1 MTPEP
6 RTIASQILIALDHDY
21 AGMPECDDHA
31 GKAWHKL
38 FRKAD
43 ELGLL
48 DDDLLEAMMQERLAH
63 LDDPNLRLMRLGAD
77 ASATLESAPCTF
89 EARGDAAVLTVGNLD
104 STEAADLL
112 AEHAD
117 QVRAA
122 KKLVIDMRDCTGG
135 VEQAAYPLLDWLF
148 DEPTT
153 LETLIGT
160 QQVLTNYSTGA
171 CKARIA
177 QFTQLKTLLE
187 AQGAGDTTAWLDQ
200 GLQAAQD
207 SMGKG
212 FVEES
217 LAPAPLDI
225 AAAPAGQH
233 VFVLTSARTADA
245 AEWLASVA
253 KKSARA
259 TQVGQATCGTLDY
272 SNPVTLAFGDRFVFT
287 YPMTKTAEAAQ
298 GKGIRGTGI
307 TPDVACPTEDALAEA
322 LSSSSTRANRRRT

>member
-31 GKAWHKL
+31 SKAWHKL

-48 DDDLLEAMMQERLAH
+48 DDDLLEAMMRERLAH
-63 LDDPNLRLMRLGAD
+63 LNDPNLRLMRLGAD
-77 ASATLESAPCTF
+77 ALLESAPCAF
-89 EARGDAAVLTVGNLD
+89 EAQGEAAVLTVGNLD

-112 AEHAD
+112 AEHASEA
-117 QVRAA
+117 RTA
-122 KKLVIDMRDCTGG
+122 KTLVIDVRACTGG
-135 VEQAAYPLLDWLF
+135 VEQAAYPLLNWLF

-153 LETLIGT
+153 LEALIGT

-171 CKARIA
+171 CKARIQ

-200 GLQAAQD
+200 GLQAAQE

-217 LAPAPLDI
+217 LAPAQLDI
-225 AAAPAGQH
+225 AAAPAGQR
-233 VFVLTSARTADA
+233 VFLLTSERTADA
-245 AEWLASVA
+245 AEWLAGVA
-253 KKSARA
+253 KKSPRA
-259 TQVGQATCGTLDY
+259 TQVGQATRGTLDY
-272 SNPVTLAFGDRFVFT
+272 SNPVTLTFGNRFVFT

-298 GKGIRGTGI
+298 GRGIRGTGI
-307 TPDVACPTEDALAEA
+307 LPDIACQAEEALAKA
-322 LSSSSTRANRRRT
+322 LEG

>member
-31 GKAWHKL
+31 SKAWHKL

-63 LDDPNLRLMRLGAD
+63 LGDPNLRLMRLGAD
-77 ASATLESAPCTF
+77 ADSAFESAPCAF
-89 EARGDAAVLTVGNLD
+89 EMQGDAAVLTVGNLD

-117 QVRAA
+117 QVRTA
-122 KKLVIDMRDCTGG
+122 KTLVIDVRACTGG

-153 LETLIGT
+153 LEALIGT

-171 CKARIA
+171 CKARIQ

-200 GLQAAQD
+200 GLQAAQE

-217 LAPAPLDI
+217 LAPAQLDI
-225 AAAPAGQH
+225 AAAPAGQR
-233 VFVLTSARTADA
+233 VFLLTSERTADA

-253 KKSARA
+253 KKSPRA
-259 TQVGQATCGTLDY
+259 TQVGQATRGTLDY
-272 SNPVTLAFGDRFVFT
+272 SNPVTLTFGDRFVFT
-287 YPMTKTAEAAQ
+287 YPMTKTVEAAQ

-307 TPDVACPTEDALAEA
+307 TPDIVCPTEDALTEA

>member
-63 LDDPNLRLMRLGAD
+63 LDDPNLRLMRLDAD
-77 ASATLESAPCTF
+77 ASAALDSAPCTL
-89 EARGDAAVLTVGNLD
+89 EVRGDAAVLTVGNLD

-112 AEHAD
+112 TEHAD

-177 QFTQLKTLLE
+177 QFTQLKALIE

-200 GLQAAQD
+200 GLQVAQE

-217 LAPAPLDI
+217 LAPAQLDI
-225 AAAPAGQH
+225 AAAPAGQR
-233 VFVLTSARTADA
+233 VFLLTSGRTADA

-253 KKSARA
+253 KKSTRA
-259 TQVGQATCGTLDY
+259 KQVGQATRGTLDY

-287 YPMTKTAEAAQ
+287 YPMTKTVEAAQ
-298 GKGIRGTGI
+298 GRGIRGTGI
-307 TPDVACPTEDALAEA
+307 LPGIACQADEA
-322 LSSSSTRANRRRT
+322 LKKALEA

>member
-48 DDDLLEAMMQERLAH
+48 DDGLLEAMMQERLAH
-63 LDDPNLRLMRLGAD
+63 LDDPNLRLMRLDAD
-77 ASATLESAPCTF
+77 ASAALESAPCTL
-89 EARGDAAVLTVGNLD
+89 EVRGDAAVLTVGNLD

-112 AEHAD
+112 TEHAD

-177 QFTQLKTLLE
+177 QFTQLKALIE

-200 GLQAAQD
+200 GLQAAQE

-217 LAPAPLDI
+217 LAPAQLDI
-225 AAAPAGQH
+225 AAAPAGQR
-233 VFVLTSARTADA
+233 VFLLTSGRTADA

-253 KKSARA
+253 KKSTRA
-259 TQVGQATCGTLDY
+259 KQVGQATRGTLDY

-287 YPMTKTAEAAQ
+287 YPMTKTVEAAQ
-298 GKGIRGTGI
+298 GQGIRSTGI
-307 TPDVACPTEDALAEA
+307 LPGIACQADEA
-322 LSSSSTRANRRRT
+322 LKKALEA

>member
-48 DDDLLEAMMQERLAH
+48 NDDLLEAMMQERLAH
-63 LDDPNLRLMRLGAD
+63 LGDPNLRLMRLGAD
-77 ASATLESAPCTF
+77 ADSAFESAPCAF
-89 EARGDAAVLTVGNLD
+89 EMQGRAAVLTVGNLD

-112 AEHAD
+112 TEHAN

-122 KKLVIDMRDCTGG
+122 KTLVIDVRACTGG

-153 LETLIGT
+153 LEALIGT

-171 CKARIA
+171 CKARIQ

-200 GLQAAQD
+200 GLQAAQE

-217 LAPAPLDI
+217 LAPAQLDI
-225 AAAPAGQH
+225 AAAPAGQR
-233 VFVLTSARTADA
+233 VFLLTSERTADA

-253 KKSARA
+253 KKSPRA
-259 TQVGQATCGTLDY
+259 TQVGQATRGTLDY
-272 SNPVTLAFGDRFVFT
+272 SNPVTLTFGDRFVFT
-287 YPMTKTAEAAQ
+287 YPMTKTVEAAQ

-307 TPDVACPTEDALAEA
+307 TPDIACPAEEALAKA
-322 LSSSSTRANRRRT
+322 LEG

>member
-21 AGMPECDDHA
+21 AGMPECDDRA

-63 LDDPNLRLMRLGAD
+63 LDDPNLCLMRLGAD
-77 ASATLESAPCTF
+77 ASAAIESAPCTF
-89 EARGDAAVLTVGNLD
+89 EVRGDAAVLTVGNLD

-122 KKLVIDMRDCTGG
+122 KTLVIDVRDCTGG
-135 VEQAAYPLLDWLF
+135 IEQATYPLLDWLF

-217 LAPAPLDI
+217 LAPAQLDI
-225 AAAPAGQH
+225 AAAPADQC
-233 VFVLTSARTADA
+233 VFLLTSGRTADA

-253 KKSARA
+253 KKSTR
-259 TQVGQATCGTLDY
+259 TKQVGQATRGTLDY

-287 YPMTKTAEAAQ
+287 YPMTKTVEAAQ
-298 GKGIRGTGI
+298 GRGIRGTGI
-307 TPDVACPTEDALAEA
+307 LPDIACQADEA
-322 LSSSSTRANRRRT
+322 LKKALEA

>member
-48 DDDLLEAMMQERLAH
+48 DDGLLEAMMQERLAH
-63 LDDPNLRLMRLGAD
+63 LDDPNLRLMRLDAD
-77 ASATLESAPCTF
+77 ASAALESAPCTL
-89 EARGDAAVLTVGNLD
+89 EVRGDAAVLTVGNLD

-112 AEHAD
+112 TEHAD

-177 QFTQLKTLLE
+177 QFTQLKALIE

-200 GLQAAQD
+200 GLQAAQE

-217 LAPAPLDI
+217 LAPAQLDI
-225 AAAPAGQH
+225 AAAPAGQR
-233 VFVLTSARTADA
+233 VFLLTSGHTADA

-253 KKSARA
+253 KKSTRA
-259 TQVGQATCGTLDY
+259 KQVGQATRGTLDY

-287 YPMTKTAEAAQ
+287 YPMTKTVEAAQ
-298 GKGIRGTGI
+298 GQGIRSTGI
-307 TPDVACPTEDALAEA
+307 LPGIACQADEA
-322 LSSSSTRANRRRT
+322 LKKALEA

>member
-21 AGMPECDDHA
+21 AGMPECDDHS

-63 LDDPNLRLMRLGAD
+63 LDDPNLRLMRLDAN
-77 ASATLESAPCTF
+77 ASAALESAPCTL
-89 EARGDAAVLTVGNLD
+89 EVRGDAAVLTVGNLD

-112 AEHAD
+112 TEHAD

-177 QFTQLKTLLE
+177 QFTQLKALIE

-200 GLQAAQD
+200 GLQAAQE

-217 LAPAPLDI
+217 LAPAQLDI
-225 AAAPAGQH
+225 AAAPAGQR
-233 VFVLTSARTADA
+233 VFLLTSGRTADA

-253 KKSARA
+253 KKSTRA
-259 TQVGQATCGTLDY
+259 KQVGQATRGTLDY

-287 YPMTKTAEAAQ
+287 YPMTKTVEAAQ
-298 GKGIRGTGI
+298 GRGIRGTGI
-307 TPDVACPTEDALAEA
+307 LPGIACQADEA
-322 LSSSSTRANRRRT
+322 LKKALEA

>member
-77 ASATLESAPCTF
+77 ASAALESAPCTF
-89 EARGDAAVLTVGNLD
+89 EVQGVAAVLTVGNLD

-112 AEHAD
+112 AEHAN

-187 AQGAGDTTAWLDQ
+187 AQDAGDTTAWLDQ

-217 LAPAPLDI
+217 LAPAQLDI
-225 AAAPAGQH
+225 AAAPADQC
-233 VFVLTSARTADA
+233 VFLLTSGHTADA

-253 KKSARA
+253 KKSTRA
-259 TQVGQATCGTLDY
+259 KQVGQATRGTLDY

-287 YPMTKTAEAAQ
+287 YPMTKTVEAAQ
-298 GKGIRGTGI
+298 GRGIRGTGI
-307 TPDVACPTEDALAEA
+307 LPDIACQADEA
-322 LSSSSTRANRRRT
+322 LKKTLEA

>member
-48 DDDLLEAMMQERLAH
+48 DDGLLEAMMQERLAH
-63 LDDPNLRLMRLGAD
+63 LDDPNLRLMRLDAD
-77 ASATLESAPCTF
+77 ASAALESAPCTL
-89 EARGDAAVLTVGNLD
+89 EVRGDAAVLTVGNLD

-112 AEHAD
+112 TEHAD

-177 QFTQLKTLLE
+177 QVTHLKTLLE

-200 GLQAAQD
+200 GLQAAQE

-217 LAPAPLDI
+217 LAPAQLGI
-225 AAAPAGQH
+225 AAAPAGQR
-233 VFVLTSARTADA
+233 VFLLTSGRTADA

-253 KKSARA
+253 KKSTRA
-259 TQVGQATCGTLDY
+259 KQVGQATRGTLDY

-287 YPMTKTAEAAQ
+287 YPMTKTVEAAQ
-298 GKGIRGTGI
+298 GRGIRGTGI
-307 TPDVACPTEDALAEA
+307 LPGIACQADEA
-322 LSSSSTRANRRRT
+322 LKKALEA

>member
-6 RTIASQILIALDHDY
+6 RTIESQILIALDHDY

-63 LDDPNLRLMRLGAD
+63 LDDPNLRLMRLDAN
-77 ASATLESAPCTF
+77 ASAALESAPCTL
-89 EARGDAAVLTVGNLD
+89 EVRGDAAVLTVGNLD

-112 AEHAD
+112 TEHAD

-177 QFTQLKTLLE
+177 QFTQLKALIE

-200 GLQAAQD
+200 GLQAAQE

-217 LAPAPLDI
+217 LAPAQLDI
-225 AAAPAGQH
+225 AAAPAGQR
-233 VFVLTSARTADA
+233 VFLLTSGRTADA

-253 KKSARA
+253 KKSTRA
-259 TQVGQATCGTLDY
+259 KQVGQATRGTLDY

-287 YPMTKTAEAAQ
+287 YPMTKTVEAAQ
-298 GKGIRGTGI
+298 GRGIRGTGI
-307 TPDVACPTEDALAEA
+307 LPGIACQADEA
-322 LSSSSTRANRRRT
+322 LKKALEA

>member
-63 LDDPNLRLMRLGAD
+63 LDDPNLRLMRLDAD
-77 ASATLESAPCTF
+77 ASAALESAPCTL
-89 EARGDAAVLTVGNLD
+89 EVRGDAAVLTVGNLD

-112 AEHAD
+112 TEHAD

-148 DEPTT
+148 D
-153 LETLIGT
+153 
-160 QQVLTNYSTGA
+160 
-171 CKARIA
+171 
-177 QFTQLKTLLE
+177 
-187 AQGAGDTTAWLDQ
+187 
-200 GLQAAQD
+200 
-207 SMGKG
+207 
-212 FVEES
+212 
-217 LAPAPLDI
+217 
-225 AAAPAGQH
+225 
-233 VFVLTSARTADA
+233 
-245 AEWLASVA
+245 
-253 KKSARA
+253 
-259 TQVGQATCGTLDY
+259 
-272 SNPVTLAFGDRFVFT
+272 
-287 YPMTKTAEAAQ
+287 
-298 GKGIRGTGI
+298 
-307 TPDVACPTEDALAEA
+307 
-322 LSSSSTRANRRRT
+322 

>member
-48 DDDLLEAMMQERLAH
+48 DDGLLEAMMQERLAH
-63 LDDPNLRLMRLGAD
+63 LDDPNLRLMRLDAN
-77 ASATLESAPCTF
+77 ASAALESAPCTL
-89 EARGDAAVLTVGNLD
+89 EVRGDAAVLTVGNLD

-112 AEHAD
+112 TEHAD

-177 QFTQLKTLLE
+177 QFTQLKALIE

-200 GLQAAQD
+200 GLQAAQE

-217 LAPAPLDI
+217 LAPAQLDI
-225 AAAPAGQH
+225 AAAPAGQR
-233 VFVLTSARTADA
+233 VFLLTSGHTADA

-253 KKSARA
+253 KKSTRA
-259 TQVGQATCGTLDY
+259 KQVGQATRGTLDY

-287 YPMTKTAEAAQ
+287 YPMTKTVEAAQ
-298 GKGIRGTGI
+298 GRGIRGTGI
-307 TPDVACPTEDALAEA
+307 LPDIACQTDEA
-322 LSSSSTRANRRRT
+322 LKKALEA

>member
-77 ASATLESAPCTF
+77 ASAALESAPCTF
-89 EARGDAAVLTVGNLD
+89 EVQGDAVVLTVGNLD

-117 QVRAA
+117 QVRTA
-122 KKLVIDMRDCTGG
+122 KTLVIDVRDCAGG
-135 VEQAAYPLLDWLF
+135 VEQAAYPLLNWLF

-160 QQVLTNYSTGA
+160 QQVLTNYSAGA

-177 QFTQLKTLLE
+177 QFTQLKALLE

-200 GLQAAQD
+200 GLQAAQE

-212 FVEES
+212 FVKES
-217 LAPAPLDI
+217 LAPAQLDI
-225 AAAPAGQH
+225 AAAPADQC
-233 VFVLTSARTADA
+233 VFLLTSGRTADA

-253 KKSARA
+253 KKSTRA
-259 TQVGQATCGTLDY
+259 KQVGQATRGTLDY

-287 YPMTKTAEAAQ
+287 YPMTKTVEAAQ
-298 GKGIRGTGI
+298 GKGIRTTGI
-307 TPDVACPTEDALAEA
+307 LPDITCQAEEALAKA
-322 LSSSSTRANRRRT
+322 LEG

>member
-48 DDDLLEAMMQERLAH
+48 DDDLLEAMMQERFAH
-63 LDDPNLRLMRLGAD
+63 LGDPNLRLMRLGANAD
-77 ASATLESAPCTF
+77 SAFESAPCAF
-89 EARGDAAVLTVGNLD
+89 EMQGEAAVLTVGNLD

-117 QVRAA
+117 QVRSA
-122 KKLVIDMRDCTGG
+122 KTLVIDVRDCTGG

-153 LETLIGT
+153 LEALIGT

-171 CKARIA
+171 CKARIQ

-187 AQGAGDTTAWLDQ
+187 AQGAGDTTAWLNQ
-200 GLQAAQD
+200 GLQAAQE

-212 FVEES
+212 FVEEA
-217 LAPAPLDI
+217 LAPAQLDI

-233 VFVLTSARTADA
+233 VFLLTSERTADA
-245 AEWLASVA
+245 AEWLAGVA
-253 KKSARA
+253 KKSPRA
-259 TQVGQATCGTLDY
+259 TQVGRATRGTLDY
-272 SNPVTLAFGDRFVFT
+272 SNPVTLTFGDRFVFT
-287 YPMTKTAEAAQ
+287 YPMTKTVEAAQ

-307 TPDVACPTEDALAEA
+307 TPDVACQAEEALAKA
-322 LSSSSTRANRRRT
+322 LEG

>member
-48 DDDLLEAMMQERLAH
+48 DNDLLEAMMQERLAH
-63 LDDPNLRLMRLGAD
+63 LDDPNLRLMRLDAD
-77 ASATLESAPCTF
+77 ASAALESAPCTL
-89 EARGDAAVLTVGNLD
+89 EVRGDAAVLTVGNLD

-112 AEHAD
+112 TEHAD

-177 QFTQLKTLLE
+177 QFTQLKALIE

-200 GLQAAQD
+200 GLQAAQE

-217 LAPAPLDI
+217 LAPAQLGI
-225 AAAPAGQH
+225 AAAPAGQR
-233 VFVLTSARTADA
+233 VFLLTSGRTADA

-253 KKSARA
+253 KKSTRA
-259 TQVGQATCGTLDY
+259 KQMGQATRGTLDY

-287 YPMTKTAEAAQ
+287 YPMTKTVEAAQ
-298 GKGIRGTGI
+298 GRGIRGTGI
-307 TPDVACPTEDALAEA
+307 LPDIACQTDEA
-322 LSSSSTRANRRRT
+322 LKKALEA

>member
-38 FRKAD
+38 VRKAD

-63 LDDPNLRLMRLGAD
+63 LDDPNLRLMRLDAN
-77 ASATLESAPCTF
+77 ASAALESAPCTL
-89 EARGDAAVLTVGNLD
+89 EVRGDAAVLTVGNLD

-112 AEHAD
+112 TEHAD

-177 QFTQLKTLLE
+177 QFTQLKALIE

-200 GLQAAQD
+200 GLQAAQE

-217 LAPAPLDI
+217 LAPAQLDI

-233 VFVLTSARTADA
+233 VFLLTSERTADA
-245 AEWLASVA
+245 AEWLAGVA
-253 KKSARA
+253 KKSPRA
-259 TQVGQATCGTLDY
+259 TQVGQATRGTLDY

-287 YPMTKTAEAAQ
+287 YPMTKTVEAAQ
-298 GKGIRGTGI
+298 GRGIRGTGI
-307 TPDVACPTEDALAEA
+307 LPGIACQADEA
-322 LSSSSTRANRRRT
+322 LKKALEA

>member
-63 LDDPNLRLMRLGAD
+63 LDDPNLRLMRLDAD
-77 ASATLESAPCTF
+77 ASAALESAPCTL
-89 EARGDAAVLTVGNLD
+89 EVRGDAAVLTVGNLD

-112 AEHAD
+112 TEHAD

-153 LETLIGT
+153 LGTLIGT

-200 GLQAAQD
+200 GLQAAQE

-217 LAPAPLDI
+217 LAPAQLGI
-225 AAAPAGQH
+225 AAAPAGQR
-233 VFVLTSARTADA
+233 VFLLTSGRTADA

-253 KKSARA
+253 KKSTRA
-259 TQVGQATCGTLDY
+259 KQVGQATRGTLDY

-287 YPMTKTAEAAQ
+287 YPMTKTVEAAQ
-298 GKGIRGTGI
+298 GRGIRGTGI
-307 TPDVACPTEDALAEA
+307 LPDIACQTDEA
-322 LSSSSTRANRRRT
+322 LKKALEA

>member
-43 ELGLL
+43 ELSLL

-63 LDDPNLRLMRLGAD
+63 LDDPNLCLMRLGAD
-77 ASATLESAPCTF
+77 ANAALESAPCTF
-89 EARGDAAVLTVGNLD
+89 EVQSETAVLTVGNLD

-171 CKARIA
+171 CKARIQ

-187 AQGAGDTTAWLDQ
+187 SQGAGDTTAWLDQ

-207 SMGKG
+207 NMGKG

-217 LAPAPLDI
+217 LAPAQLDI
-225 AAAPAGQH
+225 AAAPADQC
-233 VFVLTSARTADA
+233 VFLLTSGRTADA

-253 KKSARA
+253 KKSTRA
-259 TQVGQATCGTLDY
+259 KQVGQATRGTLDY
-272 SNPVTLAFGDRFVFT
+272 SNPVTLAFGDCFVFT
-287 YPMTKTAEAAQ
+287 YPMTKTVEAAQ
-298 GKGIRGTGI
+298 GRGIRGTGI
-307 TPDVACPTEDALAEA
+307 LPDIACQADEA
-322 LSSSSTRANRRRT
+322 LKKALEA

>member
-63 LDDPNLRLMRLGAD
+63 LGDPNLRLMRLGAD
-77 ASATLESAPCTF
+77 ADSAFESAPCTF
-89 EARGDAAVLTVGNLD
+89 EMQGEAAVLTVGNLD

-122 KKLVIDMRDCTGG
+122 KTLVIDVRACTGG
-135 VEQAAYPLLDWLF
+135 VEQAAYPLLNWLF

-153 LETLIGT
+153 LKVLIGT

-171 CKARIA
+171 CKARIQ

-200 GLQAAQD
+200 GLQAAQE

-217 LAPAPLDI
+217 LAPAQLDI

-233 VFVLTSARTADA
+233 VFLLTSERTADA
-245 AEWLASVA
+245 AEWLANVA
-253 KKSARA
+253 KKSPRA
-259 TQVGQATCGTLDY
+259 TQVGQATRGTLDY
-272 SNPVTLAFGDRFVFT
+272 SNPVTLTFGDRFVFT
-287 YPMTKTAEAAQ
+287 YPMTKTVEAAQ

-307 TPDVACPTEDALAEA
+307 TPDIACQAEEALAKA
-322 LSSSSTRANRRRT
+322 LEG

>member
-287 YPMTKTAEAAQ
+287 YPMTKTVEAAR
-298 GKGIRGTGI
+298 GHGMRGAGI
-307 TPDVACPTEDALAEA
+307 VADIVCPAKDALARA
-322 LSSSSTRANRRRT
+322 LEG

>member
-31 GKAWHKL
+31 SKAWHKL

-63 LDDPNLRLMRLGAD
+63 LGDPNLRLMRLGAD
-77 ASATLESAPCTF
+77 ADAAFESAPCAF
-89 EARGDAAVLTVGNLD
+89 EMRGDAAVLTVGNLD

-122 KKLVIDMRDCTGG
+122 KTLVIDVRDCTGG
-135 VEQAAYPLLDWLF
+135 IEQAAYSLLDWLF
-148 DEPTT
+148 DESTT
-153 LETLIGT
+153 LEALIGT

-171 CKARIA
+171 CKARIQ
-177 QFTQLKTLLE
+177 QFTQLKALLE

-200 GLQAAQD
+200 GLQAAQEN
-207 SMGKG
+207 MGKG
-212 FVEES
+212 FVEEA
-217 LAPAPLDI
+217 LAPAQLDI

-233 VFVLTSARTADA
+233 VFLLTSERTADA

-253 KKSARA
+253 TKSPRA
-259 TQVGQATCGTLDY
+259 TQVGQATRGTLDY
-272 SNPVTLAFGDRFVFT
+272 SNPVTLTFGDRFVFT
-287 YPMTKTAEAAQ
+287 YPMTKTVEAAQ
-298 GKGIRGTGI
+298 GKGIRTTGI
-307 TPDVACPTEDALAEA
+307 LPDIACQAEEALAKA
-322 LSSSSTRANRRRT
+322 LEG

>member
-77 ASATLESAPCTF
+77 ASAALESAPCTL
-89 EARGDAAVLTVGNLD
+89 EVRGDAAVLTVGNLD

-112 AEHAD
+112 TEHAD

-135 VEQAAYPLLDWLF
+135 VEQ
-148 DEPTT
+148 TT

-177 QFTQLKTLLE
+177 QFTQLKALIE

-200 GLQAAQD
+200 GLQAAQE

-217 LAPAPLDI
+217 LAPAQLDI
-225 AAAPAGQH
+225 AAAPAGQR
-233 VFVLTSARTADA
+233 VFLLTSGRTADA

-253 KKSARA
+253 KKSTRA
-259 TQVGQATCGTLDY
+259 KQVGQATRGTLDY

-287 YPMTKTAEAAQ
+287 YPMTKTVEAAQ
-298 GKGIRGTGI
+298 GKGIRGTGL
-307 TPDVACPTEDALAEA
+307 TPDIACQADEA
-322 LSSSSTRANRRRT
+322 LKKALEA

>member
-1 MTPEP
+1 M
-6 RTIASQILIALDHDY
+6 
-21 AGMPECDDHA
+21 
-31 GKAWHKL
+31 
-38 FRKAD
+38 
-43 ELGLL
+43 
-48 DDDLLEAMMQERLAH
+48 
-63 LDDPNLRLMRLGAD
+63 
-77 ASATLESAPCTF
+77 
-89 EARGDAAVLTVGNLD
+89 RGDAAVLTVGNLD

-112 AEHAD
+112 TEHAD

-153 LETLIGT
+153 LGTLIGT

-200 GLQAAQD
+200 GLQAAQE

-217 LAPAPLDI
+217 LAPAQLDI
-225 AAAPAGQH
+225 AAAPAGQR
-233 VFVLTSARTADA
+233 VFLLTSGRTADA

-253 KKSARA
+253 KKSTRA
-259 TQVGQATCGTLDY
+259 KQVGQATRGTLDY
-272 SNPVTLAFGDRFVFT
+272 SNPVTLAFGDLFVFT
-287 YPMTKTAEAAQ
+287 YPMTKTVEAAQ
-298 GKGIRGTGI
+298 GKGIRGTGL
-307 TPDVACPTEDALAEA
+307 TPDIACQADEA
-322 LSSSSTRANRRRT
+322 LKKALEA

>member
-63 LDDPNLRLMRLGAD
+63 LDDPNLRLMRLDAN
-77 ASATLESAPCTF
+77 ASAALESAPCTL
-89 EARGDAAVLTVGNLD
+89 EVRGDAAVLTVGNLD

-112 AEHAD
+112 TEHAD

-177 QFTQLKTLLE
+177 QFTQLKALIE

-200 GLQAAQD
+200 GLQAAQE

-217 LAPAPLDI
+217 LAPAQLDI
-225 AAAPAGQH
+225 AAAPAGQR
-233 VFVLTSARTADA
+233 VFLLTSGRTADA

-253 KKSARA
+253 KKSTRA
-259 TQVGQATCGTLDY
+259 KQVGQVTRGTLDY

-287 YPMTKTAEAAQ
+287 YPMTKTVEAAQ
-298 GKGIRGTGI
+298 GQGIRSTGI
-307 TPDVACPTEDALAEA
+307 LPGIACQADEA
-322 LSSSSTRANRRRT
+322 LKKALEA

>member
-6 RTIASQILIALDHDY
+6 HTIASQILIALDHDY

-31 GKAWHKL
+31 SKAWHKL

-63 LDDPNLRLMRLGAD
+63 LNDPNLRLMRLGTD
-77 ASATLESAPCTF
+77 ALLESAPCSF
-89 EARGDAAVLTVGNLD
+89 EMQGETAVLTVGNLD

-122 KKLVIDMRDCTGG
+122 KTLVIDVRDCTGG
-135 VEQAAYPLLDWLF
+135 IEQAAYSLLDWLF

-153 LETLIGT
+153 LEALIGT

-171 CKARIA
+171 CKARIQ
-177 QFTQLKTLLE
+177 QFTQLKALLE

-200 GLQAAQD
+200 GLQAAQE

-217 LAPAPLDI
+217 LAPAQLDI

-233 VFVLTSARTADA
+233 VFLLTSERTADA
-245 AEWLASVA
+245 AEWLANVA
-253 KKSARA
+253 KKSPRA
-259 TQVGQATCGTLDY
+259 TQVGQATRGTLDY
-272 SNPVTLAFGDRFVFT
+272 SNPVTLTFGDRFVFT
-287 YPMTKTAEAAQ
+287 YPMTKTVEAAQ

-307 TPDVACPTEDALAEA
+307 TPDIACQAEEALAKA
-322 LSSSSTRANRRRT
+322 LEG

>member
-48 DDDLLEAMMQERLAH
+48 DDGLLEAMMQERLAH
-63 LDDPNLRLMRLGAD
+63 LDDPNLRLMRLDAD
-77 ASATLESAPCTF
+77 ASAALESAPCTL
-89 EARGDAAVLTVGNLD
+89 EVRGDAAVLTVGNLD

-112 AEHAD
+112 TEHAD

-177 QFTQLKTLLE
+177 QFTQLKALIE
-187 AQGAGDTTAWLDQ
+187 AQGAGDTTAWLDL
-200 GLQAAQD
+200 GLQAAQE
-207 SMGKG
+207 SLGKG

-217 LAPAPLDI
+217 LAPAQLDI
-225 AAAPAGQH
+225 AAAPAGQR
-233 VFVLTSARTADA
+233 VFLLTSGHTADA

-253 KKSARA
+253 KKSTRA
-259 TQVGQATCGTLDY
+259 KQVGQATRGTLDY

-287 YPMTKTAEAAQ
+287 YPMTKTVEAAQ
-298 GKGIRGTGI
+298 GRGIRGTGI
-307 TPDVACPTEDALAEA
+307 LPGIACQADEA
-322 LSSSSTRANRRRT
+322 LKKALEA

>member
-6 RTIASQILIALDHDY
+6 RTLASQILIALDHDY

-43 ELGLL
+43 ERGLL

-77 ASATLESAPCTF
+77 ASAALESAPCTL
-89 EARGDAAVLTVGNLD
+89 EVRGDAAVLTVGNLD

-112 AEHAD
+112 TEHAD

-153 LETLIGT
+153 LGTLIGT

-200 GLQAAQD
+200 GLQAAQE

-217 LAPAPLDI
+217 LAPAQLGI
-225 AAAPAGQH
+225 AAAPAGQR
-233 VFVLTSARTADA
+233 VFLLTSGRTADA

-253 KKSARA
+253 KKSTRA
-259 TQVGQATCGTLDY
+259 KQVGQATRGTLDY

-287 YPMTKTAEAAQ
+287 YPMTKTVEAAQ
-298 GKGIRGTGI
+298 GRGIRGTGI
-307 TPDVACPTEDALAEA
+307 LPGIACQADEA
-322 LSSSSTRANRRRT
+322 LKKALEA

>member
-63 LDDPNLRLMRLGAD
+63 LGDPNLRLMRLGAGAD
-77 ASATLESAPCTF
+77 SAFESAPCAF
-89 EARGDAAVLTVGNLD
+89 GMRGDAAILTVGNLD

-117 QVRAA
+117 QVRTA
-122 KKLVIDMRDCTGG
+122 KTLVIDARACTGG

-153 LETLIGT
+153 LEALIGT

-171 CKARIA
+171 CKARIQ
-177 QFTQLKTLLE
+177 QFTQLKALLE

-200 GLQAAQD
+200 GLQAAQE

-217 LAPAPLDI
+217 LAPAQLDI
-225 AAAPAGQH
+225 AAGPAGQH
-233 VFVLTSARTADA
+233 VFLLTSERTADA

-253 KKSARA
+253 KKSPRT
-259 TQVGQATCGTLDY
+259 TQVGQATRGTLDY
-272 SNPVTLAFGDRFVFT
+272 SNPVTLTFGDRFVFT
-287 YPMTKTAEAAQ
+287 YPMTKTVEAAQ
-298 GKGIRGTGI
+298 GKGIRTTGI
-307 TPDVACPTEDALAEA
+307 LPDIACQAEEA
-322 LSSSSTRANRRRT
+322 LTKALEG

>member
-48 DDDLLEAMMQERLAH
+48 NDDLLEAMMQERLAH
-63 LDDPNLRLMRLGAD
+63 LGDPNLRLMRLGAD
-77 ASATLESAPCTF
+77 ADSAFESAPCAF
-89 EARGDAAVLTVGNLD
+89 EMQGRAAVLTVGNLD

-112 AEHAD
+112 TEHAGQARTAKTLVLD
-117 QVRAA
+117 VRAC
-122 KKLVIDMRDCTGG
+122 MGG
-135 VEQAAYPLLDWLF
+135 VEQAAYPLLNWLF

-153 LETLIGT
+153 LKALIGT

-171 CKARIA
+171 CKARIQ

-200 GLQAAQD
+200 GLQAARD

-212 FVEES
+212 FVEEALTPAD
-217 LAPAPLDI
+217 LAI
-225 AAAPAGQH
+225 TAAPAGQR
-233 VFVLTSARTADA
+233 VFLLTSERTADA
-245 AEWLASVA
+245 AEWLAGVA
-253 KKSARA
+253 KKSPRA
-259 TQVGQATCGTLDY
+259 TQVGQATRGTLDY
-272 SNPVTLAFGDRFVFT
+272 SNPVTLTFGDRFVFT

-298 GKGIRGTGI
+298 GKGIRGIGI
-307 TPDVACPTEDALAEA
+307 LPDIACPAEEALAKA
-322 LSSSSTRANRRRT
+322 LEG

>member
-63 LDDPNLRLMRLGAD
+63 LDDPNLRLMRLDAN
-77 ASATLESAPCTF
+77 ASAALESAPCTL
-89 EARGDAAVLTVGNLD
+89 EVRGDAAVLTVGNLD

-112 AEHAD
+112 TEHAD

-177 QFTQLKTLLE
+177 QFTQLKALIE

-200 GLQAAQD
+200 GLQAAQE

-217 LAPAPLDI
+217 LAPAQLDI
-225 AAAPAGQH
+225 AAAPAGQR
-233 VFVLTSARTADA
+233 VFLLTSGRTADA

-253 KKSARA
+253 KKSTRA
-259 TQVGQATCGTLDY
+259 KQVGQATRGTLDY

-287 YPMTKTAEAAQ
+287 YPMTKTVEAAQ
-298 GKGIRGTGI
+298 GQGIRSTGI
-307 TPDVACPTEDALAEA
+307 LPGIACQADEA
-322 LSSSSTRANRRRT
+322 LKKALEA

>member
-63 LDDPNLRLMRLGAD
+63 LGDPNLRLMRLGAGAD
-77 ASATLESAPCTF
+77 SAFESAPCAF
-89 EARGDAAVLTVGNLD
+89 EMQGRAAVLTVGNLD

-112 AEHAD
+112 TEHAN
-117 QVRAA
+117 QARTA
-122 KKLVIDMRDCTGG
+122 KTLVIDVRACTGG

-153 LETLIGT
+153 LEALIGT

-171 CKARIA
+171 CKARIQ

-200 GLQAAQD
+200 GLQAAQE

-217 LAPAPLDI
+217 LAPAQLDI
-225 AAAPAGQH
+225 AAAPAGQR
-233 VFVLTSARTADA
+233 VFLLTSERTADA

-253 KKSARA
+253 KKSPRA
-259 TQVGQATCGTLDY
+259 TQVGQATRGTLDY
-272 SNPVTLAFGDRFVFT
+272 SNPVTLTFGDRFVFT
-287 YPMTKTAEAAQ
+287 YPMTKTVEAAQ
-298 GKGIRGTGI
+298 GRGIRGTGI
-307 TPDVACPTEDALAEA
+307 TPDVACQAEEALAKA
-322 LSSSSTRANRRRT
+322 LEG